1 MLAETGFGMATGSR
15 AGVWVEGTTTGA
27 LIRLRLSRLTAWSAA
42 LLIVAF
48 NLNYL
53 LVSWLGGGQE
63 RYRSVLVAPEVP
75 VLLLFLALGAFYVGV
90 PRFRIGMHAW
100 LLTLS
105 FVAFSVWTAL
115 VSVLAHGNP
124 RAAVTVL
131 VPLALFAVTAGV
143 TTALA
148 GRIARLFAKILPLL
162 PFITLGLL
170 LAFFLAG
177 RLRFEVAGIM
187 KPQILGGIK
196 SSEVAIFAGL
206 QFWYCLLALDVA
218 RLSRGRVLLP
228 LLGLAVAAFLLVW
241 LLSVGSVGAV
251 AGLLVLRAFILS
263 GREAKGRWLV
273 FAVVAAVLGLGFVM
287 LSGEFIEGLFASK
300 TRDFSEEGVRL
311 PTMLMLLQYIQ
322 SAPVTGIGL
331 GQFAAQSYLPR
342 APEGLYPHNN
352 LLGIA
357 AELGIPAATLYLCFV
372 AMTCWA
378 GLRCVRRAMRAH
390 PGSAGGWPLALLAL
404 LCFLYLQIKGL
415 VQDTWQLKE
424 TYFWSG
430 AVAGVLAAMSYISQG
445 GTDQADRARA
455 LRE

>member
-1 MLAETGFGMATGSR
+1 MAGAD
-15 AGVWVEGTTTGA
+15 AGAV
-27 LIRLRLSRLTAWSAA
+27 IRLRLARLTAWSAM

-63 RYRSVLVAPEVP
+63 RYQSVLVAPEVP

-90 PRFRIGMHAW
+90 PRYRIGMHAW
-100 LLTLS
+100 LLSLS
-105 FVAFSVWTAL
+105 FAAFSIWAAL
-115 VSVLAHGNP
+115 VSLLAHGNP
-124 RAAVTVL
+124 RAAVTLL
-131 VPLALFAVTAGV
+131 VPLALFAAAAGV

-148 GRIARLFAKILPLL
+148 GRMSRLFARFLPLL
-162 PFITLGLL
+162 PFVTLALL
-170 LAFFLAG
+170 LAFYAAG
-177 RLRFEVAGIM
+177 RLKFEVAGIM

-206 QFWYCLLALDVA
+206 QFWYCLFALDVA
-218 RLSRGRVLLP
+218 RLNRGRVLLP

-251 AGLLVLRAFILS
+251 AVLLALRAFILS

-273 FAVVAAVLGLGFVM
+273 LFVLGAVLGLGFVM
-287 LSGEFIEGLFASK
+287 LSGEFLEGLVASK

-311 PTMLMLLQYIQ
+311 PTMLLLLQYIQ
-322 SAPVTGIGL
+322 SSPVAGIGL

-357 AELGIPAATLYLCFV
+357 AELGIPAATLYLLFV
-372 AMTCWA
+372 VMTCWA
-378 GLRCVRRAMRAH
+378 GFRCVRRAAAAQPRA
-390 PGSAGGWPLALLAL
+390 AGGWPLALLAL
-404 LCFLYLQIKGL
+404 LAFLYLQIKGL

-430 AVAGVLAAMSYISQG
+430 AIAGVLAALSYLAQDRTSAPERSRILQG
-445 GTDQADRARA
+445 
-455 LRE
+455 

>member
-1 MLAETGFGMATGSR
+1 MA
-15 AGVWVEGTTTGA
+15 AGADAGA
-27 LIRLRLSRLTAWSAA
+27 VIRLRLSRLTAWAA
-42 LLIVAF
+42 VLLIVAF

-63 RYRSVLVAPEVP
+63 RYQSVLVAPEVP
-75 VLLLFLALGAFYVGV
+75 VLLLFLALGVFYVGV
-90 PRFRIGMHAW
+90 PRYRIGMHAW
-100 LLTLS
+100 LLALS
-105 FVAFSVWTAL
+105 FAFFCIWTAL
-115 VSVLAHGNP
+115 VSLLAHGNP
-124 RAAVTVL
+124 RAAVTLL
-131 VPLALFAVTAGV
+131 VPLALFAVAAGV

-148 GRIARLFAKILPLL
+148 GRLARLFARVLPLL
-162 PFITLGLL
+162 PFVTMALL
-170 LAFFLAG
+170 LAFFAAG
-177 RLRFEVAGIM
+177 RLKFEVAGIM

-206 QFWYCLLALDVA
+206 QFWYCLFALDVA
-218 RLSRGRVLLP
+218 RLNRGRILLP

-251 AGLLVLRAFILS
+251 VGLLALRVFILS

-273 FAVVAAVLGLGFVM
+273 LLVLAAVLGLAFVM
-287 LSGEFIEGLFASK
+287 LSGEILEGLLASK

-311 PTMLMLLQYIQ
+311 PTMLLLLQYIQ

-357 AELGIPAATLYLCFV
+357 AELGVPAALLYLLFI
-372 AMTCWA
+372 AMSCWA
-378 GLRCVRRAMRAH
+378 GFHCVRRAAATH
-390 PGSAGGWPLALLAL
+390 PASAGGWPLALLAL
-404 LCFLYLQIKGL
+404 LAFLYLQIKGL

-424 TYFWSG
+424 TYYWSG
-430 AVAGVLAAMSYISQG
+430 TIAGVLAALSYVAQG
-445 GTDQADRARA
+445 GTSQAERARA
-455 LRE
+455 LQG